1 MTPPTLSVDSADI
14 RRAANRVKE
23 AADELTKA
31 LNAASQ
37 SLAPSGSGPG
47 GWATV
52 AAMATCA
59 SAATGTLHGLVDA
72 LYANADQLR
81 DAAARY
87 DDSDVRSARR
97 HGYRYE

>member
-1 MTPPTLSVDSADI
+1 MRGAPDRPAPVASRPEPGEIDDTTNAV
-14 RRAANRVKE
+14 
-23 AADELTKA
+23 
-31 LNAASQ
+31 NAASQ